1 MELGYVNREHTKQPV
16 MNMHTESE
24 VRSHDQH
31 QTSLAPKLQDI
42 AKTIHLTGWL
52 SFWVQLGLAV
62 VSGLVLLF
70 AITGRDFAQQQ
81 NAGLGIGIFWGI
93 CGILLLL
100 FSVFWNF
107 RYTRFGKRL
116 ANPNSTLHPS
126 KAETVTAIRL
136 GIIIS
141 LVGMLLSIFGAGAT
155 VAVLVGKSVSQ
166 PPGVAFTDPY
176 RIIRAMDVFVE
187 VANIN
192 GIAAHF
198 VGTVA
203 SLWLLEQV
211 HQS

>member
-1 MELGYVNREHTKQPV
+1 
-16 MNMHTESE
+16 MHTESE
-24 VRSHDQH
+24 VRSHNQH
-31 QTSLAPKLQDI
+31 QASLAPKLQDI
-42 AKTIHLTGWL
+42 AKTINLTGWL

-81 NAGLGIGIFWGI
+81 NAGLGVGIFWGI
-93 CGILLLL
+93 CGMLVLL
-100 FSVFWNF
+100 FSVYWNF

-126 KAETVTAIRL
+126 KAETVSMIRL
-136 GIIIS
+136 GIIIG

-155 VAVLVGKSVSQ
+155 VVVLVGKSVSQ
-166 PPGVAFTDPY
+166 PPGVAITDPY

-211 HQS
+211 HQH